1 MSRARNLAADVD
13 AVAVGSD
20 GSPTAAVSVR
30 SRSATE
36 RVAVNR
42 WQRAGGAVLGPVQA
56 RPLLI
61 KDFVASKYA
70 SPPKGL
76 PNFADVV
83 LAQAASRAEAPD
95 VKIAEVVQS
104 VGSVTR
110 RPSWGRP
117 SIRRNPDSF
126 ERRPRKQSNFEPRS
140 GTQASA
146 RSSRGS
152 AASSREILRQS
163 VQRPSAARDDDDE
176 EDGAY
181 SVTV

>member
-36 RVAVNR
+36 KVAVNR
-42 WQRAGGAVLGPVQA
+42 WQRAGGAVLGPVQS
-56 RPLLI
+56 RPALI

-70 SPPKGL
+70 SPPRGL
-76 PNFADVV
+76 PTFADVV
-83 LAQAASRAEAPD
+83 LAASSAEAPD
-95 VKIAEVVQS
+95 IKIAEVVQS
-104 VGSVTR
+104 EGGVTR

-126 ERRPRKQSNFEPRS
+126 ERRPRKQSNFALCS

-152 AASSREILRQS
+152 AASSREILRQF
-163 VQRPSAARDDDDE
+163 VQPPSAARDDDEEE